1 MKAQLLIEF
10 PKTKDKVRG
19 SIPYGYRLVE
29 NKDNALEVIPEHIEL
44 LAKMINGLIDNT
56 VSSLREA
63 KEIIESELEGVT
75 ISHQTIQ
82 KYVKQEKVAR
92 GLEDPNKPKRQ
103 YNYHSSVK
111 AKISAQKSL
120 KDKKKKE
127 KDLEK
132 KLQTVKKSIQRQK
145 NIQSKLDE
153 PSDEKTKEG
162 KVVSLDQI
170 E

>member
-19 SIPYGYRLVE
+19 SIPYGYKLVD

-82 KYVKQEKVAR
+82 KYVKQTK
-92 GLEDPNKPKRQ
+92 
-103 YNYHSSVK
+103 YNCN
-111 AKISAQKSL
+111 A
-120 KDKKKKE
+120 
-127 KDLEK
+127 DLMW
-132 KLQTVKKSIQRQK
+132 SR
-145 NIQSKLDE
+145 
-153 PSDEKTKEG
+153 
-162 KVVSLDQI
+162 
-170 E
+170 